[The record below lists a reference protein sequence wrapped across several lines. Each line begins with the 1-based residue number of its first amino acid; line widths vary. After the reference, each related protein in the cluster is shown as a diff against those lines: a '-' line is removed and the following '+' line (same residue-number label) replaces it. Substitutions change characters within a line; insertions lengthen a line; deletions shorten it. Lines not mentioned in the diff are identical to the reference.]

1 MAAQKAESA
10 APGAAKQS
18 KAAYKSE
25 ARKDKS
31 SSWSMCRILF
41 VLVVGVGLAMVK
53 SGFVISFT
61 PGDEDVTN
69 FSKIYGGVKGND
81 QHSAYDAD
89 VARSFY
95 NLANEFCS
103 SHFCSRSTPRELRT
117 DSIFVRLPRRLALL
131 WCDGSAAQEL
141 AAPGAVKHSKAA
153 QSSDA
158 KKEKSSSWSM
168 FRIIFVLI
176 IGVGLAMVKS
186 GFVISFTPG
195 DEDVTNF
202 SKLYGGV
209 KGNDQHSAYDA
220 DVARSFYNLAN
231 EFYEYGW
238 GDSFHFGFRRKT
250 EPHSV
255 SIRNSQNFIAQKL
268 MVGDMANVLTSV
280 AASAGRCAASCEFY
294 EYGWGDSFHFGFR
307 RKTEPHS
314 VSIRNSQNFIAQ
326 KLMVGDMANVLDI
339 GCGIGGPMR
348 GVVRATGANVT
359 GLTINPYQIKRG
371 REITSE
377 LSPWMQARC
386 HFSLQDYLKV
396 EGLPEDHYDGAFY
409 MESSLHCE
417 NRTQTFKEAFRLLKP
432 GARLVAMEYLTLP
445 GWDPKNPEHQELM
458 RQHLHGNGAAR
469 TPSIE
474 EDLAMVRA
482 AGFEIVEHFDYMDL
496 GNDIYG

>member
-1 MAAQKAESA
+1 MAPQQAGSAALAVAKQSEAAQK
-10 APGAAKQS
+10 
-18 KAAYKSE
+18 SE
-25 ARKDKS
+25 AKKEKS
-31 SSWSMCRILF
+31 SSWSVFRILF
-41 VLVVGVGLAMVK
+41 VLVIGVGLAMVK

-69 FSKIYGGVKGND
+69 FSKI
-81 QHSAYDAD
+81 
-89 VARSFY
+89 
-95 NLANEFCS
+95 
-103 SHFCSRSTPRELRT
+103 
-117 DSIFVRLPRRLALL
+117 
-131 WCDGSAAQEL
+131 
-141 AAPGAVKHSKAA
+141 
-153 QSSDA
+153 
-158 KKEKSSSWSM
+158 
-168 FRIIFVLI
+168 
-176 IGVGLAMVKS
+176 
-186 GFVISFTPG
+186 
-195 DEDVTNF
+195 
-202 SKLYGGV
+202 YGGV

-268 MVGDMANVLTSV
+268 MVGDMANVL
-280 AASAGRCAASCEFY
+280 
-294 EYGWGDSFHFGFR
+294 
-307 RKTEPHS
+307 
-314 VSIRNSQNFIAQ
+314 
-326 KLMVGDMANVLDI
+326 DI
-339 GCGIGGPMR
+339 GCGIGGPMC

-445 GWDPKNPEHQELM
+445 GWDPKNAEHQELM
-458 RQHLHGNGAAR
+458 RQHLHGNGAAK
-469 TPSIE
+469 TPSIA

-496 GNDIYG
+496 GNDIYGEENWPWWADLQPHMPDPRRLLLPAHPYVRWMQPTILGALAKIGLLPENVPKTASVMNEGADGLSGLGRVGALTPQYYIGARKPLK